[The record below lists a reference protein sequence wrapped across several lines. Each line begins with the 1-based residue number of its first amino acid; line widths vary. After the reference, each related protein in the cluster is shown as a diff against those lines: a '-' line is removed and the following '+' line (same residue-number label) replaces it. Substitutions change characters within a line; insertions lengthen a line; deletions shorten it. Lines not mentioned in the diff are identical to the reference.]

1 MTEPPPAHE
10 RLAVYGT
17 LAPGRPNHH
26 HLAGM
31 KGRWIVGQVCG
42 HLREEGWG
50 AALGF
55 PGLVLDPAGPRV
67 DVQVFESDDLGA
79 HWERLDAFEGDGYR
93 RVVTE
98 VITAEGAVVAHIY
111 VLAAG

>member
-1 MTEPPPAHE
+1 MSAHQSLVE

-26 HLAGM
+26 QLAGLQ
-31 KGRWIVGQVCG
+31 GRWIAGSVRG

-55 PGLVLDPAGPRV
+55 PGLVLDPTGPHV
-67 DVQVFESDDLGA
+67 DVQVFESHDLVA
-79 HWERLDAFEGDGYR
+79 HWPRLDEFEGDGYR
-93 RVVTE
+93 RVLAPVF
-98 VITAEGAVVAHIY
+98 TASGTVDAHVY